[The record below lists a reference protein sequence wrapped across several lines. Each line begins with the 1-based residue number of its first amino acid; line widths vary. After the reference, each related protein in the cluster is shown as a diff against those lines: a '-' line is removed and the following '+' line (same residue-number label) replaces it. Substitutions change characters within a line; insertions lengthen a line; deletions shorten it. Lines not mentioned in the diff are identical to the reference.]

1 MDVILFN
8 GSVYTVDKDRP
19 HAQAIG
25 IKGNKI
31 ALVGSDDEVLA
42 QRTDATKVYDME
54 GRSVIPGI
62 NDGHVHLLNHGIIQ
76 DNIILQGCK
85 NREEVIQRSKDYIAE
100 RNIPHGDWVV
110 GRGWDQ
116 NLFPEKVMLTR
127 HDLDEISTDHPVVL
141 TRVCGCMCVA
151 NTAALRAMN
160 VFDET
165 PHIEGGE
172 IELAEDGKPSGRM
185 LGNAEEFTY
194 SHFPKP
200 TKDQLKEYILR
211 SMDLYVKSGITS
223 AQVCDLGL
231 AKVNFK
237 DTIAAYFELDKEGRL
252 PIRANMM
259 LFLHTKEQLEDF
271 LSLGYKT
278 GDGSDFCK
286 IGPFK
291 LQPDNSLGSRT
302 AYLSEP
308 YADDLSTVG
317 VLNNS
322 PEEFYELIEL
332 AHTNGLQIVA
342 DAIGDGTL
350 DMVLEAYKK
359 LMGNY
364 PKEDPRFCIDHCQI
378 TTEAILDKF
387 KEYGVIGG
395 LEIVFLTSD
404 LHIAEERVGKE
415 RLKWS
420 YNWKGF
426 FDRGIPVAIGSD
438 SPVEPYNPMYGI
450 YAAVVRKD
458 FSGYPEGGWMPEQ
471 RLTLA
476 QAIEGYT
483 TGPAYCTYEEDS
495 KGTITPGKLADI
507 TVLSENIFDIEP
519 DALMHV
525 TADMTIVDGKILH
538 AAAPMQD

>member
-1 MDVILFN
+1 MDIILFN
-8 GSVYTVDKDRP
+8 AHVHTVDKAKP
-19 HAQAIG
+19 KAQAVG
-25 IKGNKI
+25 ILGNKI
-31 ALVGSDDEVLA
+31 AAVGTNEEVLA
-42 QRTDATKVYDME
+42 QKTAGTKLFDI
-54 GRSVIPGI
+54 GGHTVIPGI

-85 NREEVIQRSKDYIAE
+85 SKDEVVQRSKAYIGQ
-100 RNIPHGDWVV
+100 RGIPGGDWVV

-116 NLFPEKVMLTR
+116 TLFDEKVMLTR
-127 HDLDEISTDHPVVL
+127 HDLDEISCDHPVVL

-151 NTAALRAMN
+151 NTMALKMMN

-172 IELAEDGKPSGRM
+172 IELAADGKPSGRM

-200 TKDQLKEYILR
+200 TKDQLKECILR
-211 SMDLYVKSGITS
+211 SMDLYVKAGITS
-223 AQVCDLGL
+223 AQACDLGL

-237 DTIAAYFELDKEGRL
+237 DTLEAYFELDREGRL
-252 PIRANMM
+252 PIRANQM
-259 LFLHTKEQLEDF
+259 LFLHTKEQLEEF
-271 LSLGYKT
+271 LALGYKT
-278 GDGSDFCK
+278 GDGSSFFR

-308 YADDLSTVG
+308 YADDPSTVG

-332 AHTNGLQIVA
+332 AYTNGLQIVA

-359 LMGNY
+359 LMENH

-404 LHIAEERVGKE
+404 MHIAEDRIGKE

-426 FDRGIPVAIGSD
+426 VERGIPIAIGSD

-458 FSGYPEGGWMPEQ
+458 LSGYPDGGWMPEQ
-471 RLTLA
+471 RLTLEE
-476 QAIEGYT
+476 AIEGYT
-483 TGPAYCTYEEDS
+483 LGPAYCTYEEDV

-507 TVLSENIFDIEP
+507 TVLSEDIFAIEP
-519 DALMHV
+519 DKLKDV
-525 TADMTIVDGKILH
+525 TADMTIVDGKIRH
-538 AAAPMQD
+538 AYA